1 MDILQSFVFI
11 SFALL
16 GVNAQYFLPKNFSN
30 VENPEIPNLE
40 NNTVNHHQ
48 QYRKSH
54 GVEISNNRLQRDSTV
69 DLISPPPP
77 SSEQPTKGITTNT
90 GNYM

>member
-30 VENPEIPNLE
+30 VENPEILNLE
-40 NNTVNHHQ
+40 NNTLNHHQ
-48 QYRKSH
+48 HRRKSH
-54 GVEISNNRLQRDSTV
+54 GVEISNNRFQSDSTV
-69 DLISPPPP
+69 DLITPPPP
-77 SSEQPTKGITTNT
+77 SSE
-90 GNYM
+90 